1 MKETRLRI
9 PDMSCGHCVAAV
21 QRALE
26 TLEGVEAVDVSLETK
41 IANIQA
47 IEELGVDD
55 FLGAVRAAGYTPEV
69 EG

>member
-26 TLEGVEAVDVSLETK
+26 TLEGVETVEVSLDTK
-41 IANIQA
+41 VANIRA
-47 IEELGVDD
+47 IQELTVAD
-55 FLGAVRAAGYTPEV
+55 LVSAVQGAGYSPEV
-69 EG
+69 EE

>member
-26 TLEGVEAVDVSLETK
+26 TLEGVEEVEVSLDTK
-41 IANIQA
+41 IAKIRAIQ
-47 IEELGVDD
+47 EL
-55 FLGAVRAAGYTPEV
+55 AVADLVSAVQRAGYSPEV
-69 EG
+69 EE